1 MILRLLLIVIAAA
14 GLTLTGCKDKQP
26 TPPTEPAEVKVTPE
40 NLDTEL
46 DKMEADIEADIA
58 AEK

>member
-1 MILRLLLIVIAAA
+1 MIRRLLLVLMTVAAI
-14 GLTLTGCKDKQP
+14 TLIGCDKKE
-26 TPPTEPAEVKVTPE
+26 PPMPPEPQVTPE

-58 AEK
+58 AEQ